1 MHHHVW
7 VEADCFFFLSLFIRS
22 VLCHYKKVVVRNT
35 VWRLHRSLTGRCKD
49 HPYQESTVFI
59 CWMRAC
65 KTMTVIDLNLKI
77 TSPSICFMQGQ
88 WGKGGLHPGRVAWL
102 SQGWHPETNNH
113 KHKHSHLK
121 GNLSDHEHCIKA
133 CSIQST
139 NRNFIR
145 TISLTGPVLSEY
157 FKYKY
162 LLQVWSL
169 VIFC

>member
-1 MHHHVW
+1 MINPAYWMHHHVW

-49 HPYQESTVFI
+49 HPYKESTVFI

-121 GNLSDHEHCIKA
+121 AICLTMNIVLKHAVSKA
-133 CSIQST
+133 
-139 NRNFIR
+139 R
-145 TISLTGPVLSEY
+145 TET
-157 FKYKY
+157 
-162 LLQVWSL
+162 LLEQFL
-169 VIFC
+169 